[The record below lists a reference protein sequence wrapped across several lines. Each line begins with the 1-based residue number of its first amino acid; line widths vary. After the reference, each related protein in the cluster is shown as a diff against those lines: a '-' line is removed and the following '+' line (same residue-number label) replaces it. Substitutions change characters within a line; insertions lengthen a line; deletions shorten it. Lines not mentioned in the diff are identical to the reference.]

1 MEIDWNATELPA
13 QLAKYP
19 LKPIE
24 AVSVFGDN
32 AEVGLVKVVLQ
43 DLADYVESWGIK
55 AGVWLVL
62 AVVKMMTEIVED
74 YRADSSLELPMI
86 SCTPPAYFE
95 IAVPTEQEQELCH
108 RILTAYNEIYA
119 VMLRTHRQSG
129 SPIWHRRSIVQYFP
143 QLVVEGSGTE
153 LTE

>member
-1 MEIDWNATELPA
+1 MEIDWNTTELPA

-19 LKPIE
+19 LQPIE
-24 AVSVFGDN
+24 AVTVLVDK
-32 AEVGLVKVVLQ
+32 AEVGIVKVTLQ
-43 DLADYVESWGIK
+43 DLAGYVESWGIK

-62 AVVKMMTEIVED
+62 AVVKMLTEIVED
-74 YRADSSLELPMI
+74 YRVESSLELPMI
-86 SCTPPAYFE
+86 GCRPPAYFE

-119 VMLRTHRQSG
+119 VMLRTQRQSG
-129 SPIWHRRSIVQYFP
+129 SPIWHRRSTVQYFP
-143 QLVVEGSGTE
+143 RLVVEGSGTE